1 MKITDIN
8 TRPVG
13 NYALVEV
20 FTDEGIK
27 GIGAVDS
34 HYPMVKS
41 IIDPDEEPG
50 LLTRLLIGEDP
61 REVER
66 LWAKMEQSTFWHGRG
81 GGVTHAMSGIDIALW
96 DILGKSTG
104 LPVVALLGGYR
115 RHSVKPY
122 ASITANSIDALKE
135 KAQRAI
141 KLGFKAIKIGWGA
154 LGVDFEQTVKWIK
167 TTREIVGS
175 DVDLMV
181 DFGCSGS
188 GRAISV
194 SAAKKVIK
202 AIEKYNLSWIEEP
215 LPPDD
220 INGYAELRQF
230 VDVPISGGEVFVRVQ
245 EFKLLCEKHA
255 VDIVQPD
262 VCKAGGLTEL
272 KRIALLAQLEN
283 MLCVPHAWSTAVC
296 IAASIHLVASIPNG
310 KYVEF
315 QIENPLNTELLA
327 EPFEI
332 KDGYIE
338 VPVKPGLGIELLD

>member
-1 MKITDIN
+1 MKITDIS
-8 TRPVG
+8 THPLG
-13 NYALVEV
+13 NYVLVEV
-20 FTDEGIK
+20 FTDEGVI

-41 IIDPDEEPG
+41 VIDPAGEHG
-50 LLTRLLIGEDP
+50 LLAKLLIGEDP

-66 LWAKMEQSTFWHGRG
+66 LWAKMEQSTFWYGRG
-81 GGVTHAMSGIDIALW
+81 GGITHAMSGIDIALW

-104 LPVVALLGGYR
+104 LPVAALLGGCR
-115 RHSVKPY
+115 RRLVKPY
-122 ASITANSIDALKE
+122 ASITANNIDALQK
-135 KAQRAI
+135 KVQRAI
-141 KLGFKAIKIGWGA
+141 ELGFKAIKIGWGA
-154 LGVDFEQTVKWIK
+154 LGVDFEQTIKWVK
-167 TTREIVGS
+167 TAREIAGP
-175 DVDLMV
+175 DVDIMV

-194 SAAKKVIK
+194 SAARKVIR
-202 AIEKYNLSWIEEP
+202 AIAEYQLSWIEEP
-215 LPPDD
+215 LTPDD
-220 INGYAELRQF
+220 INGFAELRQS
-230 VDVPISGGEVFVRVQ
+230 VDVPISGGEVFVNLRD
-245 EFKLLCEKHA
+245 FKLLFEKRA

-272 KRIALLAQLEN
+272 KRIAFFANLEN
-283 MLCVPHAWSTAVC
+283 IFCVPHSWSTAIC

-315 QIENPLNTELLA
+315 QIENPLNTDLLV

-338 VPVKPGLGIELLD
+338 VPIKPGLGIELSD